1 MRSKVTFIK
10 EFCAFFLGGAA
21 LILLG
26 FLFSTQHYYLG
37 ILACGFS
44 CLCALYL
51 YFVRKKTME
60 NTEYIFEKEL
70 DGINSYAVFVVH
82 IDSCNE
88 IASFYSKN
96 IYQKMRKTLWNNL
109 NSFITGKNYE
119 LYRFSND
126 RFVLL
131 DANFKTDVIE
141 GKKRKDYDEHEW
153 FLFEKEKLEITL
165 KELSSFLKD
174 HDITENDELINQVC
188 TIGACVPSQ
197 NALNKAIVALNMAL
211 DRRLDFMVFDETMSF
226 NRKKIR
232 EAKARYK
239 SIELSIKEKGTM
251 PFFQPICDKDRNII
265 KYETLARIIENGG
278 SVMLPGS
285 FLEYARRTK
294 KHEKLA
300 KSIIAQ
306 ALERVKEAPNVNI
319 SINLSLSDMVINS
332 VGEFVYERIKEL
344 GVGAQIT
351 VEILEN
357 ESIETANLA
366 DVNAYIKKLKELGVC
381 FALDDFGTQF
391 SNFALL
397 MQIEPEYI
405 KIDGS
410 IIKNLSK
417 SQKARKIVKTIVDIA
432 KSLQIKTIAEY
443 VSDKEI
449 FDICAELEIDEFQG
463 FYLSEPVANFLENSR
478 IPEKI

>member
-1 MRSKVTFIK
+1 MRRKITFIK
-10 EFCAFFLGGAA
+10 EFSAFFLGGSA

-26 FLFSTQHYYLG
+26 FLFSTEHYYLG
-37 ILACGFS
+37 FLACAFS

-51 YFVRKKTME
+51 YFVRKKTLE

-70 DGINSYAVFVVH
+70 DGISNQAVFVIH

-88 IASFYSKN
+88 IASFYSKE

-109 NSFITGKNYE
+109 NSFILGKNYE

-131 DANFKTDVIE
+131 DSSFSSDEID
-141 GKKRKDYDEHEW
+141 GKKRKDYDAHEW
-153 FLFEKEKLEITL
+153 FLFEKEKIEETL
-165 KELSSFLKD
+165 KELTSFLKD
-174 HDITENDELINQVC
+174 HEIIVEDELINQVC

-211 DRRLDFMVFDETMSF
+211 DRRLDFMVFDESMSL
-226 NRKKIR
+226 NKQKIR

-239 SIELSIKEKGTM
+239 SIELSIKENGTM
-251 PFFQPICDKDRNII
+251 PFFQPICDKEGKVV

-300 KSIIAQ
+300 KSIIGQ
-306 ALERVKEAPNVNI
+306 ALERIKEAPSVNI
-319 SINLSLSDMVINS
+319 SINLSISDMVINS
-332 VGEFVYERIKEL
+332 IGEFVREHIEKL
-344 GVGAQIT
+344 GVGKQIT

-357 ESIETANLA
+357 ESIESVNPAL
-366 DVNAYIKKLKELGVC
+366 VNAYIKKLKELGVH
-381 FALDDFGTQF
+381 FALDDFGSQF

-410 IIKNLSK
+410 IIKNLPNSK
-417 SQKARKIVKTIVDIA
+417 KAQKIVHTIVDIA
-432 KSLQIKTIAEY
+432 KSLEIKTIAEFI
-443 VSDKEI
+443 SSKEI
-449 FDICAELEIDEFQG
+449 FDICVELGVDEFQG
-463 FYLSEPVANFLENSR
+463 FYLGEPVANF
-478 IPEKI
+478 

>member
-1 MRSKVTFIK
+1 MKVKLSSLK
-10 EFCAFFLGGAA
+10 EFSAFFFGGAA

-26 FLFSTQHYYLG
+26 FLFSTEHYYLG
-37 ILACGFS
+37 FLACAFS

-70 DGINSYAVFVVH
+70 DGISSYAVFVVH

-88 IASFYSKN
+88 IASFYSKE

-109 NSFITGKNYE
+109 NSFILGKNYE

-131 DANFKTDVIE
+131 DPNFKTDIID
-141 GKKRKDYDEHEW
+141 GKKCKDYDEHEW
-153 FLFEKEKLEITL
+153 FLLEKEKIENTL

-174 HDITENDELINQVC
+174 HEITEDDELINQVC

-197 NALNKAIVALNMAL
+197 NALNKAIVALNMAINK
-211 DRRLDFMVFDETMSF
+211 RLDFMVFDEAMSF
-226 NRKKIR
+226 NRQKIR

-251 PFFQPICDKDRNII
+251 PFFQPICDKDRNVV
-265 KYETLARIIENGG
+265 KYETLARILENGG

-300 KSIIAQ
+300 KSIIGQ
-306 ALERVKEAPNVNI
+306 ALERVKEAQNVNI
-319 SINLSLSDMVINS
+319 SINLSISDMVINS
-332 VGEFVYERIKEL
+332 VGDFVYERIKEL
-344 GVGAQIT
+344 GVGSQIT

-357 ESIETANLA
+357 ESIESVKTA
-366 DVNAYIKKLKELGVC
+366 DINAYINKLKELGVR
-381 FALDDFGTQF
+381 FALDDFGTEF

-410 IIKNLSK
+410 IIKNLPK
-417 SQKARKIVKTIVDIA
+417 SQKARKIVHTIVDIA
-432 KSLQIKTIAEY
+432 KSLHIKTIAEFI
-443 VSDKEI
+443 SDKEI
-449 FDICAELEIDEFQG
+449 FDICVELGVDEFQG
-463 FYLSEPVANFLENSR
+463 FYLSEPLANFLESSK
-478 IPEKI
+478 IPEKN